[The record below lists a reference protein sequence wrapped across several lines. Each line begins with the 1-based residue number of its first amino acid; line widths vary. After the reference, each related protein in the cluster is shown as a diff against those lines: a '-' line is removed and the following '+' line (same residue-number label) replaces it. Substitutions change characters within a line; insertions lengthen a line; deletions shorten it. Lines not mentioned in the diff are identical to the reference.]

1 MRLAF
6 ALLLSPLAAHAEA
19 IDAKPGLWER
29 TVTMQQ
35 QMAMPPLP
43 DLSALS
49 PAQRAQME
57 RTMAAMGG
65 RPTTSR
71 ECVTPEMLSRWED
84 FQKDPQQGS
93 DCTHQVLES
102 SPKSVRMAISCE
114 GGATTGTM
122 QFTAS
127 SPEKIDG
134 TIDMVH
140 RKDGVERPM
149 KMTIASRWLG
159 PDCESATP
167 E

>member
-6 ALLLSPLAAHAEA
+6 ALLMSPLAAHAET

-35 QMAMPPLP
+35 QMAMPSLP

-57 RTMAAMGG
+57 RTMAAMSGK
-65 RPTTSR
+65 PTTSR
-71 ECVTPEMLSRWED
+71 ECVTPAMLEKWED
-84 FQKDPQQGS
+84 FQKDPQQAS

-102 SPKSVRMAISCE
+102 TPRSVRMAVTCQD
-114 GGATTGTM
+114 GATTGTM
-122 QFTAS
+122 QFTAA
-127 SPEKIDG
+127 SPERIDG

-159 PDCESATP
+159 SDCESAP
-167 E
+167 LE